1 MTVESRRRF
10 ADVVRADEI
19 DLSLACLLIG
29 VEVQPDLDVAEGLA
43 RLDQLAAEALTTVA
57 AEAPAYDV
65 AVGLRTALGDA
76 AGFRGYG
83 DDYGDVRSSLLH
95 EVLRR
100 RRGLPILLSVVYMEV
115 GRRLGVPVCG
125 IGLPGHFLVGVPGPD
140 STVLLDPFY
149 GGRLTSEAELRARV
163 EDIVSSPDELTDE
176 WLAPWSSLDVLTR
189 ILGNIRATSTSNDT
203 LRTRLW
209 AVELS
214 LLIPHH
220 NATLRRERGELL
232 ARLGDYFGAARE
244 LEDYA
249 AVISPVDPAAA
260 ELSLRQARLVRSR
273 LS

>member
-1 MTVESRRRF
+1 MTAQSRQLF
-10 ADVVRADEI
+10 AEVVRADEV

-29 VEVQPDLDVAEGLA
+29 AEVRPDLDVSEGLFD
-43 RLDQLAAEALTTVA
+43 LDRLAADALPSVA
-57 AEAPAYDV
+57 ASAPAYDV
-65 AVGLRTALGDA
+65 AIGLRTALGDD

-83 DDYGDVRSSLLH
+83 DDYGDVRASLLH

-115 GRRLGVPVCG
+115 GRRLGVAVHG
-125 IGLPGHFLVGVPGPD
+125 IGLPGHFLVGVAGP
-140 STVLLDPFY
+140 SGPVLLDPFY
-149 GGRLTSEAELRARV
+149 GGRLTNEAEISARV
-163 EDIVSSPDELTDE
+163 EDILGTSEAIPDDSLQ
-176 WLAPWSSLDVLTR
+176 PWTSLDILTR
-189 ILGNIRATSTSNDT
+189 ILGNVRASSTTNDT

-220 NATLRRERGELL
+220 SVSLRRERGELL
-232 ARLGDYFGAARE
+232 ARLGDYVGAAHA

-249 AVISPVDPAAA
+249 SVISPIDPAAA